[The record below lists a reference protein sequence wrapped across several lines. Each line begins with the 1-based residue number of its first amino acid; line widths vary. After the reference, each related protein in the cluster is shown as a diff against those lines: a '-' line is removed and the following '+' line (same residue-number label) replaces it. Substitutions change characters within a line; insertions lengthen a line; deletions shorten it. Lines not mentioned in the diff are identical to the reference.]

1 MVKKRGARFAALFI
15 IMALTLGGCGLPAF
29 GTAKDECP
37 YEEFIVV
44 DVFDSQANFQGIQ
57 SGWFAKIVKDKFN
70 MELNIIAPNVAG
82 GGDTL
87 YEIRSAAGDLGD
99 LIIVGGDNGR
109 LESLVTA
116 NLIVDISGYLKDKG
130 IMQYETAIRELNDVV
145 SKEAIYA
152 VPSELSSNG
161 ALMSSETTEPTYGV
175 YLRWDAYAGLGYPAI
190 DTLED
195 LLPLLKQMQE
205 LIPCGDTGNPTY
217 AFSFFKDWDGNMM
230 NNAKQPA
237 CLYGYDEY
245 GFALAKADGSDFQS
259 ILDEDSLYMRALKL
273 YFQANQMGL
282 VDPDSPTQNYESVF
296 SKYQDGDVLFGI
308 WPWLAQSA
316 YNTLSHKE
324 EGKGFML
331 APISDMQIF
340 SYGCRAMGNSQTV
353 IAVGSGAK
361 DPQRLADF
369 IDWLYSPEGIR
380 INGAQASG
388 GTAGPEG
395 LTWEM
400 TEDGPV
406 LTDFGV
412 QALMNGE
419 IEVPEE
425 WGGGSW
431 RDGIS
436 ALNFKSV
443 VQSDTDPDGYPYA
456 YSLWD
461 SVIQMDVTELDRSW
475 RDYMGADSTMEYLQE
490 NNMIAVAP
498 GCDYQRPTESSEIS
512 TMRSQCKNII
522 VEYSW
527 KMIFAEDEQT
537 FYELYDIMK
546 TKVSSLGY
554 EEVLQVDMQNAK
566 AQDAARK
573 SAAEKYSGGER

>member
-1 MVKKRGARFAALFI
+1 M
-15 IMALTLGGCGLPAF
+15 
-29 GTAKDECP
+29 
-37 YEEFIVV
+37 
-44 DVFDSQANFQGIQ
+44 
-57 SGWFAKIVKDKFN
+57 
-70 MELNIIAPNVAG
+70 
-82 GGDTL
+82 
-87 YEIRSAAGDLGD
+87 
-99 LIIVGGDNGR
+99 
-109 LESLVTA
+109 TA
-116 NLIVDISGYLKDKG
+116 NLIVDISGYLKGKG

-245 GFALAKADGSDFQS
+245 GFTLAKADGSDFQS

-340 SYGCRAMGNSQTV
+340 PTDAGQWE
-353 IAVGSGAK
+353 I
-361 DPQRLADF
+361 PRL
-369 IDWLYSPEGIR
+369 
-380 INGAQASG
+380 
-388 GTAGPEG
+388 
-395 LTWEM
+395 
-400 TEDGPV
+400 
-406 LTDFGV
+406 
-412 QALMNGE
+412 
-419 IEVPEE
+419 
-425 WGGGSW
+425 
-431 RDGIS
+431 
-436 ALNFKSV
+436 
-443 VQSDTDPDGYPYA
+443 
-456 YSLWD
+456 
-461 SVIQMDVTELDRSW
+461 
-475 RDYMGADSTMEYLQE
+475 
-490 NNMIAVAP
+490 
-498 GCDYQRPTESSEIS
+498 
-512 TMRSQCKNII
+512 
-522 VEYSW
+522 
-527 KMIFAEDEQT
+527 
-537 FYELYDIMK
+537 
-546 TKVSSLGY
+546 
-554 EEVLQVDMQNAK
+554 
-566 AQDAARK
+566 
-573 SAAEKYSGGER
+573 